1 MFCIHA
7 VARRLSLASSIVLAF
22 LSAAGVNLASAA
34 DASTVKP
41 SPMQPGATV
50 QPIKTPVPVATP
62 APMPPQPQTAH
73 ARRAGPGTQTE
84 DDAYVGAKAKASK
97 VRKANGVRGGD
108 DDLDDL
114 EVERLRNKPGAK

>member
-1 MFCIHA
+1 MFRIHA
-7 VARRLSLASSIVLAF
+7 VPRRLSLASSIVLA
-22 LSAAGVNLASAA
+22 LLTSTGVTAAQAA

-41 SPMQPGATV
+41 SPLQPNAAV

-62 APMPPQPQTAH
+62 APTPPQPQTAN

-84 DDAYVGAKAKASK
+84 DDAYVGVKGKASK
-97 VRKANGVRGGD
+97 ARKAHGVRGGD